1 MRLPTHCPRRSPCW
15 RRRETRHSCSH
26 PVVRDVDNKHVTFTG
41 VAWLCEAAQATM
53 LRWLVTPLF
62 SMARPSQVLVTRPS
76 TTATHMVATL
86 LGSLCCV
93 EWCHVQAEYIIKII
107 TNMSVMF
114 EVHASASAFFKNL
127 LRHYIIMNIC

>member
-1 MRLPTHCPRRSPCW
+1 MDS
-15 RRRETRHSCSH
+15 
-26 PVVRDVDNKHVTFTG
+26 

-62 SMARPSQVLVTRPS
+62 SMARLVLVTRPS

-86 LGSLCCV
+86 LGLVMLCRVVSCPV
-93 EWCHVQAEYIIKII
+93 RIYYRYRGKHVK
-107 TNMSVMF
+107 VMF

-127 LRHYIIMNIC
+127 LRHHIDIINIKHVLNNRCIYLKLGHGMLFPQDLYFLRVSAYQTCV

>member
-1 MRLPTHCPRRSPCW
+1 MVA
-15 RRRETRHSCSH
+15 H
-26 PVVRDVDNKHVTFTG
+26 PPVARVALRAGAVVRLGTVVVILSSETLKDEALYKADG

-62 SMARPSQVLVTRPS
+62 SMAKPSPALVTRPS

-93 EWCHVQAEYIIKII
+93 EWCHVQSEYIIKII
-107 TNMSVMF
+107 ANMSLMF
-114 EVHASASAFFKNL
+114 EDIVPTT
-127 LRHYIIMNIC
+127 LREGRQAPSYIV

>member
-1 MRLPTHCPRRSPCW
+1 MRLGTVVVILSS
-15 RRRETRHSCSH
+15 ETL
-26 PVVRDVDNKHVTFTG
+26 KHETLHKADG

-62 SMARPSQVLVTRPS
+62 SMASPRPALVTRPS

-107 TNMSVMF
+107 ANMSVMF